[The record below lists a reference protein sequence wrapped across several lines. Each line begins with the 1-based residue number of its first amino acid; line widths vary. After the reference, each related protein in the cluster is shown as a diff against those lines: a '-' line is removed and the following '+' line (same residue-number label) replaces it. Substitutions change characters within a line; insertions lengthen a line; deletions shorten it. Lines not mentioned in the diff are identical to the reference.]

1 MALSKQVATQ
11 FGTTAEYWRIAVVVE
26 DYTADTLN
34 VVLSGYVSANARQAN
49 AQPLS
54 RADFSLAVNGD
65 TITHDMDRAALY
77 AYIKTLDDWT
87 AAVDC

>member
-1 MALSKQVATQ
+1 MALSKQVSTQ

-26 DYTADTLN
+26 DYTAATIS
-34 VVLSGYVSANARQAN
+34 VVLSGYVNANARQAN

-65 TITHDMDRAALY
+65 TVTHDMDRTALY
-77 AYIKTLDDWT
+77 THIKTLDGWT
-87 AAVDC
+87 EAVDC